1 MQQLYQARDRLEA
14 QQLSDLL
21 KEAQIDAVVLGELLT
36 GAAGELS
43 ALNFPTVWVVDNGQ
57 IVRAR
62 GVLASFLSR
71 QTEAVEGQPWRCA
84 SCGVEVD
91 AEFALCWNC
100 GGGRFR
106 D

>member
-14 QQLSDLL
+14 QQLIDLL
-21 KEAQIDAVVLGELLT
+21 SEAQIEAVVLGELLA

-57 IVRAR
+57 MVRAR
-62 GVLASFLSR
+62 GVLASFLAR
-71 QTEAVEGQPWRCA
+71 QTESVEGQPWHCA
-84 SCGVEVD
+84 TCGVEVD

-100 GGGRFR
+100 GGGRVR